1 MNEPRRKTLGQ
12 PPSLLE
18 RVRSRRWRVTSQRRA
33 VAEALDGDHVHL
45 TAEEVHERAR
55 KVLPEVSLATV
66 YNTLGELVAMGEV
79 LELRIGDGPA
89 RYDPN
94 AGTPHHHLACT
105 GCGSLLDVSPSG
117 VDGLRL
123 TPSQRHGY
131 VVDDVDIT
139 FRGRCPRCTDQ
150 DLR

>member
-1 MNEPRRKTLGQ
+1 M
-12 PPSLLE
+12 SLLE
-18 RVRSRRWRVTSQRRA
+18 RVRNGGTWRITPQRRA
-33 VAEALDGDHVHL
+33 VAEALAGEHVHL

-55 KVLPEVSLATV
+55 EVLPEVSLATV
-66 YNTLGELVAMGEV
+66 YKTLGELVAMGEV
-79 LELRIGDGPA
+79 LELRIGTGPA

-94 AGTPHHHLACT
+94 ARTPHHHLACT

-123 TPSQRHGY
+123 TPSQRHGH
-131 VVDDVDIT
+131 VIDDVDIT
-139 FRGRCPRCTDQ
+139 FRGRCPRCADQ